1 MGILSSLFG
10 SGKKAAQAATQ
21 ASNVAAQGQQQALGF
36 LQQREQIPQNALQ
49 GLAAY
54 FQVPG
59 QAPGQAELISQA
71 QGSPL
76 YQAIMGQRGSGEEAI
91 LRNASATGGLRSGNT
106 NAALSDYSMQLE
118 NQALLQAYN
127 EAQGRSDYER
137 NLNLS
142 GLGDL
147 ASMSNAPGIAQ
158 LMEAI
163 GQTKGQGIIGA
174 AQAREQGR
182 QNTFNNILGLGGL
195 ALGFA
200 GLPGMGGA
208 AGAGGASGMMSGGMM
223 SGTSRG
229 FIPGI
234 SKI

>member
-10 SGKKAAQAATQ
+10 SGKSAARAATQ

-36 LQQREQIPQNALQ
+36 LQGREEIPQNALQ

-76 YQAIMGQRGSGEEAI
+76 YQAIMGQRGAGEEAI

-118 NQALLQAYN
+118 NRALLQAYN

-137 NLNLS
+137 SLNLS
-142 GLGDL
+142 GLGGL
-147 ASMSNAPGIAQ
+147 ASMSQAPNIAELMASIGNTKAMGI
-158 LMEAI
+158 
-163 GQTKGQGIIGA
+163 TGA

-182 QNTFNNILGLGGL
+182 QNTFENILGIGKL
-195 ALGFA
+195 
-200 GLPGMGGA
+200 A
-208 AGAGGASGMMSGGMM
+208 AG
-223 SGTSRG
+223 
-229 FIPGI
+229 FF
-234 SKI
+234 